1 MEAEYGNFIEFEP
14 LKDIGVTGN
23 FEITL
28 MQTGQLIH
36 SKTKGGLGKCETEQ
50 ERLRLKSIL
59 KLYMEYIKKRDK
71 QN

>member
-1 MEAEYGNFIEFEP
+1 
-14 LKDIGVTGN
+14 
-23 FEITL
+23 